1 MTKQL
6 KDLSMFFFG
15 HDSFT
20 LHAII
25 LHHQGKKQDN
35 MLVFE
40 TSLTSQ
46 YHFANC

>member
-1 MTKQL
+1 MIKQL

-25 LHHQGKKQDN
+25 LYHQGKKQDY
-35 MLVFE
+35 MKSSKQV
-40 TSLTSQ
+40 
-46 YHFANC
+46 